1 LAKVASKL
9 DKPNGLTFLMNPQ
22 EITEALQKTKVE
34 NIWGVGW
41 ATDKKIK
48 RHKIET
54 AYDFISCDLKSI
66 LKSSFNK
73 NIFQTLEELC
83 GVKHFEVG
91 SENAH
96 KKSIQSTRTFLQATN
111 NKEILK
117 GELSRNIEIACSELR
132 QEALVAKRFYIFLKP
147 KHKGQKY
154 VEQSFELPNYT
165 NLDTSVLKYIEHLF
179 DKSFNLDNIIYKKS
193 GVTMLSLI
201 KAAEI
206 PKDLFNENESL
217 RVEENKISSLV
228 DGIRNKFGFDSICL
242 VSSIQSNNFRKVD
255 YSRRH
260 RNDNYIGGLPYP
272 FLGVTN

>member
-1 LAKVASKL
+1 M
-9 DKPNGLTFLMNPQ
+9 DQQ
-22 EITEALQKTKVE
+22 EITQALQKTKVE

-41 ATDKKIK
+41 ATDRKLK
-48 RHKIET
+48 RYKIET
-54 AYDFISCDLKSI
+54 AYDFINADLKSI

-83 GVKHFEVG
+83 GLKHFEVG
-91 SENAH
+91 GENAH

-132 QEALVAKRFYIFLKP
+132 QEDLVAKRFHIFLKP

-154 VEQSFELPNYT
+154 IEQSFELPNYT
-165 NLDTSVLKYIEHLF
+165 NLDISVLKYIERLF
-179 DKSFNLDNIIYKKS
+179 DKSFNTDNIIYKKS
-193 GVTMLSLI
+193 GVTMLGLI
-201 KAAEI
+201 KTSEI
-206 PKDLFNENESL
+206 PKDLFDENESL

-242 VSSIQSNNFRKVD
+242 VSSIQTNNFRKAD

-260 RNDNYIGGLPYP
+260 KQDNYIGGLPYP
-272 FLGVTN
+272 FLGMVN